1 MFTRLLASI
10 RLLRPN
16 NMLMIGATALL
27 GFYLGGGEW
36 LSWRALFTALAI
48 ALVSGAGY
56 TANDLVDLPI
66 DRLNRPTRPL
76 PSGKVTTTTARA
88 QYIIVNLIAV
98 GLGIY
103 LGWSELLFIAIL
115 IAACLVY
122 SFWLKLRAPWGNL
135 TVAVLTAASLPFGA
149 LSARGLGGWLII
161 PTLLAFLLNLAR
173 EIFKDV
179 EDASGDQVMQAR
191 TLPLLLG
198 SRSAMRWGG
207 ITLLAFAVCAIG
219 LYFQNHWSLYYLAI
233 IVPLGA
239 LPATLTALFT
249 FIRPQPARCGLI
261 QRGIKLLMLATL
273 IAIIVGYNWR

>member
-1 MFTRLLASI
+1 LFARLLASI

-76 PSGKVTTTTARA
+76 PSGKITASVA
-88 QYIIVNLIAV
+88 KLQYIIVNLIAV
-98 GLGIY
+98 ALAAY
-103 LGWSELLFIAIL
+103 LGWWELFFIVIL
-115 IAACLVY
+115 IAVCLAY

-135 TVAVLTAASLPFGA
+135 TVAMLTAASLPFGA
-149 LSARGLGGWLII
+149 LSARSLGSWLVI

-179 EDASGDQVMQAR
+179 EDAGGDRVMQAR
-191 TLPLLLG
+191 TLPILLG
-198 SRSAMRWGG
+198 SRPAMHWGG
-207 ITLLAFAVCAIG
+207 VLLLIFAGCSLIW
-219 LYFQNHWSLYYLAI
+219 YFQGQCSIYYLVIIIPLAAI
-233 IVPLGA
+233 
-239 LPATLTALFT
+239 PAILTALFA
-249 FIRPQPARCGLI
+249 FIRPLPAKCGLI
-261 QRGIKLLMLATL
+261 QRGIKVLMLVTL
-273 IAIIVGYNWR
+273 VAIIVGYHWR

>member
-16 NMLMIGATALL
+16 NMIMIGATALL

-36 LSWRALFTALAI
+36 LSWRALFSALAI

-76 PSGKVTTTTARA
+76 PSGKVTTITAKA

-115 IAACLVY
+115 ITACLVY

-135 TVAVLTAASLPFGA
+135 TVAMLTAASLPFGA
-149 LSARGLGGWLII
+149 LSARGLGSWLII

-207 ITLLAFAVCAIG
+207 ITLLAFAVCSIM
-219 LYFQNHWSLYYLAI
+219 LYFQNQWSLFYLV
-233 IVPLGA
+233 IVIPLGV
-239 LPATLTALFT
+239 LPATVTALFT
-249 FIRPQPARCGLI
+249 FIRPQPARCRLI

-273 IAIIVGYNWR
+273 IAIIVGYN